1 MRGLRP
7 GRGLLRLLLAWTLL
21 GAAAAVWPPLLPVWI
36 LAGLALAILTALSWT
51 RLRHLPD
58 LTVERD
64 APPSLPLGVH
74 TPVRLRLSNPGKREI
89 DVEIFDIPPLHSE
102 TEGLPW
108 RSRVP
113 PRGWVELEY
122 RLRPTRRGDHQF
134 GTVDLLLHQRGDL
147 WRRRMASGAPQ
158 PVRVVPNF
166 QAVSRF
172 AILALADQ
180 LGQMGIRVGRRRG
193 EGLEFQELREYR
205 DGDSLRRIDWNAT
218 ARRQRL
224 ISRQYQEERNQQ
236 VVCLIDCGRRM
247 HARDGDLTHF
257 DHVLNTV
264 LLLAY
269 VALRQGDAVG
279 FLTFS
284 GEERWLPPVQG
295 NVGLEAILR
304 LVYDL
309 ETTQSPSDYLEA
321 ATRLMMRQKRRAL
334 VLLIS
339 NLRDEDSDEIVPA
352 LRLLRTRHLVLLAS
366 LRETILKESLDRPIE
381 SLRDALRTGAVHR
394 YLAAREQ
401 VLDKLHVGGILTLDT
416 EPEML
421 PYQVV
426 NRYLEVKRSGL
437 L

>member
-1 MRGLRP
+1 MRP
-7 GRGLLRLLLAWTLL
+7 GRGLLRLLIAWTLL
-21 GAAAAVWPPLLPVWI
+21 GVAAAIWTPLLAVWAA
-36 LAGLALAILTALSWT
+36 AGLALLVGAAVNWL
-51 RLRHLPD
+51 RLRRIPEL
-58 LTVERD
+58 LVERD
-64 APPSLPLGVH
+64 APPSLPLGAW
-74 TPVRLRLSNPGKREI
+74 TPVRLRLSNPARRQV
-89 DVEIFDIPPLHSE
+89 DLEIFDVPPTHSE

-108 RSRVP
+108 RLKAPS
-113 PRGWVELEY
+113 RGWVELEY
-122 RLRPTRRGDHQF
+122 RLRPTQRGDHQF
-134 GTVDLLLHQRGDL
+134 GRVDLLLRQRGDL
-147 WRRRMASGAPQ
+147 WRRRMASGTPQ

-180 LGQMGIRVGRRRG
+180 LGQMGIRVTRRRG

-205 DGDSLRRIDWNAT
+205 DGDSLRRVDWKAT

-236 VVCLIDCGRRM
+236 IVCLIDCGRRM
-247 HARDGDLTHF
+247 HAKDGDLTHF

-269 VALRQGDAVG
+269 VALRQGDSVG

-284 GEERWLPPVQG
+284 GAERWLPPVQG

-304 LVYDL
+304 MVYDL
-309 ETTQSPSDYLEA
+309 QTTQSPSDYLEA

-334 VLLIS
+334 VLLLS

-366 LRETILKESLDRPIE
+366 LRETILKETLEKPVE

-401 VLDKLHVGGILTLDT
+401 VLEKLHVGGILTLDT

-426 NRYLEVKRSGL
+426 NRYLEIKGSGL

>member
-1 MRGLRP
+1 MRP
-7 GRGLLRLLLAWTLL
+7 APGLLRLLLGWTLL
-21 GAAAAVWPPLLPVWI
+21 GILAAVWPPLLPLWGIYGAAVAL
-36 LAGLALAILTALSWT
+36 LAGILWT
-51 RLRHLPD
+51 RLRRAPIP
-58 LTVERD
+58 TVERD

-74 TPVRLRLSNPGKREI
+74 TTVLLRLSNPGRSEI
-89 DVEIFDIPPLHSE
+89 DVEVHDLHPE
-102 TEGLPW
+102 HAEAEGLP
-108 RSRVP
+108 RRLRVP
-113 PRGWVELEY
+113 GRGWVELEY
-122 RLRPTRRGDHQF
+122 RLRPTRRGDHRF
-134 GTVDLLLHQRGDL
+134 AHTDLLLRQPGDL
-147 WRRRMASGAPQ
+147 WRRRAASGKPAD
-158 PVRVVPNF
+158 VRVVPNF

-180 LGQMGIRVGRRRG
+180 LGQLGIRVGRRRG

-205 DGDSLRRIDWNAT
+205 DGDSLRRIDWKAT
-218 ARRQRL
+218 ARRQKL
-224 ISRQYQEERNQQ
+224 ISRQYQDERNQQ
-236 VVCLIDCGRRM
+236 IVCLIDCGRRM

-284 GEERWLPPVQG
+284 GKERWLPPVKG
-295 NVGLEAILR
+295 TVGLEAIQR
-304 LVYDL
+304 MVYDL
-309 ETTQSPSDYLEA
+309 ETTNAPSDYLEA
-321 ATRLMMRQKRRAL
+321 ATRLMLRQKRRAM

-366 LRETILKESLDRPIE
+366 LRETVLKESLERPIE
-381 SLRDALRTGAVHR
+381 GVRDALRAGAVHR
-394 YLAAREQ
+394 YLAARGQ
-401 VLDKLHVGGILTLDT
+401 VLDQLQVGGILTLDT
-416 EPEML
+416 EPELL

>member
-1 MRGLRP
+1 MRP

-21 GAAAAVWPPLLPVWI
+21 GIAAAVWRPLLPAWAG
-36 LAGLALAILTALSWT
+36 AGLALAVGAAVAWV
-51 RLRHLPD
+51 RLRRLPD
-58 LTVERD
+58 LPVERE
-64 APPSLPLGVH
+64 APPSFPLGVYS
-74 TPVRLRLSNPGKREI
+74 PVRLRLSNPGRRAV
-89 DVEIFDIPPLHSE
+89 DVEIFDVPPLHSE

-108 RSRVP
+108 RANVP
-113 PRGWVELEY
+113 GRGWVELEY
-122 RLRPTRRGDHQF
+122 RLRPTQRGDHQF
-134 GTVDLLLHQRGDL
+134 GLADLLLRQPGDL
-147 WRRRMASGAPQ
+147 WRRRMASGTPQ
-158 PVRVVPNF
+158 SVRVVPNF
-166 QAVSRF
+166 QAVARF

-180 LGQMGIRVGRRRG
+180 LGQMGIRVTRRRG

-205 DGDSLRRIDWNAT
+205 DGDSLRRIDWKAT

-224 ISRQYQEERNQQ
+224 ISRQYQEEKNQQ
-236 VVCLIDCGRRM
+236 IVCLIDCGRRM
-247 HARDGDLTHF
+247 HAKDGDLTHF

-269 VALRQGDAVG
+269 VALRQGDSVG

-284 GEERWLPPVQG
+284 GTERWLPPVQG

-309 ETTQSPSDYLEA
+309 ETTQNPSDYLEA

-334 VLLIS
+334 VLLLS
-339 NLRDEDSDEIVPA
+339 NLRDEDSDELVPA

-366 LRETILKESLDRPIE
+366 LRETVLKETLERPVE
-381 SLRDALRTGAVHR
+381 GLRDALRAGAVHR
-394 YLAAREQ
+394 YLSAREK
-401 VLDKLHVGGILTLDT
+401 VLEKLHVGGILTLDT

-426 NRYLEVKRSGL
+426 NRYLEVKGSGL

>member
-1 MRGLRP
+1 MRP
-7 GRGLLRLLLAWTLL
+7 GRGLLHLLLAWTLL
-21 GAAAAVWPPLLPVWI
+21 GAAAAAWDPLLPAW
-36 LAGLALAILTALSWT
+36 GLFGAAVAVVAALAWRAL
-51 RLRHLPD
+51 RRIPPLG
-58 LTVERD
+58 VERD
-64 APPSLPLGVH
+64 APGSLPLGVH
-74 TPVRLRLSNPGKREI
+74 TPVRLRLSNPSRIEV
-89 DVEIFDIPPLHSE
+89 DVEVFDVPPLHSE

-108 RSRVP
+108 RATIP
-113 PRGWVELEY
+113 GRGWVELEY

-134 GTVDLLLHQRGDL
+134 GRTDLLLRQRGDL
-147 WRRRMASGAPQ
+147 WRRRLAAGEPRD
-158 PVRVVPNF
+158 VRVVPNF
-166 QAVSRF
+166 QAVARY

-180 LGQMGIRVGRRRG
+180 LGQIGIRVGRRRG

-205 DGDSLRRIDWNAT
+205 DGDSLRRIDWKAT

-236 VVCLIDCGRRM
+236 IVCLIDCGRRM
-247 HARDGDLTHF
+247 HAKDGDLTHF

-269 VALRQGDAVG
+269 VALRQGDSVG

-295 NVGLEAILR
+295 NVGLEAIQR
-304 LVYDL
+304 MVYDL

-366 LRETILKESLDRPIE
+366 LRETVLKESLERPVE
-381 SLRDALRTGAVHR
+381 TLRDALRTGGVHR

-401 VLDKLHVGGILTLDT
+401 VLEKLQVGGILTLDT
-416 EPEML
+416 EPEQL

>member
-1 MRGLRP
+1 MRP
-7 GRGLLRLLLAWTLL
+7 GRGLLRLLIAWTIL
-21 GAAAAVWPPLLPVWI
+21 GVVAAVWPPLLAVWAG
-36 LAGLALAILTALSWT
+36 AGLVLLAVAAVAWV
-51 RLRHLPD
+51 RLVKVPEL
-58 LTVERD
+58 LVERD
-64 APPSLPLGVH
+64 APPSLPLGAW
-74 TPVRLRLSNPGKREI
+74 TPVRLRLSNPARRAGEVEVF
-89 DVEIFDIPPLHSE
+89 DVPPVHSE

-108 RSRVP
+108 HIRIP
-113 PRGWVELEY
+113 GRGWVELEY
-122 RLRPTRRGDHQF
+122 RLRPTQRGDHEL
-134 GTVDLLLHQRGDL
+134 GKADLLLRQRGDL
-147 WRRRMASGAPQ
+147 WRRRMSAGTPQ
-158 PVRVVPNF
+158 PVRIVPNF

-205 DGDSLRRIDWNAT
+205 DGDSLRRVDWKAT

-236 VVCLIDCGRRM
+236 IVCLIDCGRRM
-247 HARDGDLTHF
+247 HAKDGDLTHF

-269 VALRQGDAVG
+269 VALRQGDSVG

-284 GEERWLPPVQG
+284 GAERWLPPVQG

-304 LVYDL
+304 MVYDL

-334 VLLIS
+334 VLLLS
-339 NLRDEDSDEIVPA
+339 NLRDEDSEELVPA

-366 LRETILKESLDRPIE
+366 LRETVLKETLEKPVE
-381 SLRDALRTGAVHR
+381 GLRDALRHGAVHR

-426 NRYLEVKRSGL
+426 NRYLEVKGSGL

>member
-1 MRGLRP
+1 MRP
-7 GRGLLRLLLAWTLL
+7 APGLLRLLLGWTLL
-21 GAAAAVWPPLLPVWI
+21 GVLAALWPPLLPVWGI
-36 LAGLALAILTALSWT
+36 YGAAVALLAGILWR
-51 RLRHLPD
+51 RLRRAPVPA
-58 LTVERD
+58 VERE

-74 TPVRLRLSNPGKREI
+74 MPIRLRLSNPGRSEI
-89 DVEIFDIPPLHSE
+89 DVEVHDLHPE
-102 TEGLPW
+102 HAEVEGLP
-108 RSRVP
+108 RRLRVP
-113 PRGWVELEY
+113 GRGWVELEY
-122 RLRPTRRGDHQF
+122 RLRPTRRGDHRF
-134 GTVDLLLHQRGDL
+134 AHTDLLLRQPGDL
-147 WRRRMASGAPQ
+147 WRRRVAAGAPGE
-158 PVRVVPNF
+158 VRVVPNF

-172 AILALADQ
+172 ALLALADQ
-180 LGQMGIRVGRRRG
+180 LGQLGIRVGRRRG

-205 DGDSLRRIDWNAT
+205 DGDSLRRIDWKAT
-218 ARRQRL
+218 ARRQKL
-224 ISRQYQEERNQQ
+224 ISRQYQDERNQQ
-236 VVCLIDCGRRM
+236 IVCLIDCGRRM

-264 LLLAY
+264 LLLSY

-284 GEERWLPPVQG
+284 GEERWLPPVKG
-295 NVGLEAILR
+295 NVGIEAIQR

-309 ETTQSPSDYLEA
+309 ETTNAPSDYLEA
-321 ATRLMMRQKRRAL
+321 ATRLMLRQKRRAM

-366 LRETILKESLDRPIE
+366 LRETILKESLERPIE
-381 SLRDALRTGAVHR
+381 GVRDALRAGAVHR

-401 VLDKLHVGGILTLDT
+401 VLDRLQVGGILTLDT
-416 EPEML
+416 EPEFL

>member
-1 MRGLRP
+1 MRP

-21 GAAAAVWPPLLPVWI
+21 GIAVALWPPLLPLWWG
-36 LAGLALAILTALSWT
+36 AGLALAFGAAAAAI
-51 RLRHLPD
+51 RLRALPAP
-58 LTVERD
+58 LVERD
-64 APPSLPLGVH
+64 APASLPLGVFS
-74 TPVRLRLSNPGKREI
+74 PVRVRLSNPGRRAV
-89 DVEIFDIPPLHSE
+89 DVELFDRAPLQSE

-108 RSRVP
+108 RLPVAGK
-113 PRGWVELEY
+113 GWVELEY
-122 RLRPTRRGDHQF
+122 RLRPTERGDHRF
-134 GTVDLLLHQRGDL
+134 GHTDLMLRQRGDL
-147 WRRRMASGAPQ
+147 WRRRLAAGMPQ

-166 QAVSRF
+166 QAVARF

-205 DGDSLRRIDWNAT
+205 DGDSLRRIDWKAT

-236 VVCLIDCGRRM
+236 IVCLIDCGRRM
-247 HARDGDLTHF
+247 HAKDGDLTHF

-269 VALRQGDAVG
+269 VALRQGDSVG

-284 GEERWLPPVQG
+284 GAERWLPPVQG
-295 NVGLEAILR
+295 TLGLEAILR

-309 ETTQSPSDYLEA
+309 QTTQSPSDYLEA
-321 ATRLMMRQKRRAL
+321 ATRLMLRQKRRAL
-334 VLLIS
+334 VLLLS

-352 LRLLRTRHLVLLAS
+352 LRLLRSRHLVLLAS
-366 LRETILKESLDRPIE
+366 LRETVLKETLERPVVG
-381 SLRDALRTGAVHR
+381 LRDALRAGAVHR
-394 YLAAREQ
+394 YLAAREK
-401 VLDKLHVGGILTLDT
+401 VLEKLQVGGILTLDT
-416 EPEML
+416 EPAQL

-426 NRYLEVKRSGL
+426 NRYLEVKGSGL

>member
-1 MRGLRP
+1 MRP
-7 GRGLLRLLLAWTLL
+7 GRGLLRLLIAWTLL
-21 GAAAAVWPPLLPVWI
+21 GVAAAVWTPLLAAWAA
-36 LAGLALAILTALSWT
+36 AGVALAVGAAVAWT
-51 RLRHLPD
+51 RLRRIPGLP
-58 LTVERD
+58 VERE
-64 APPSLPLGVH
+64 APPSFPLGAY
-74 TPVRLRLSNPGKREI
+74 TPVRLRLSNPGRSEV
-89 DVEIFDIPPLHSE
+89 DVEIFDVPPLCSE
-102 TEGLPW
+102 TEGLPA
-108 RSRVP
+108 RLKVP
-113 PRGWVELEY
+113 GRGWVELEY
-122 RLRPTRRGDHQF
+122 RLRPTRRGDHQL
-134 GTVDLLLHQRGDL
+134 GPADLLLHQRGGL
-147 WRRRMASGAPQ
+147 WRRRMASGTPQ

-166 QAVSRF
+166 QAVARF

-205 DGDSLRRIDWNAT
+205 DGDSLRRVDWKAT

-236 VVCLIDCGRRM
+236 IVCLIDCGRRM
-247 HARDGDLTHF
+247 HAKDGDLTHF

-269 VALRQGDAVG
+269 VALRQGDSVG

-284 GEERWLPPVQG
+284 GTERWLPPVQG

-334 VLLIS
+334 VLLLS

-366 LRETILKESLDRPIE
+366 LRETVLKETLERPVE
-381 SLRDALRTGAVHR
+381 GLKDALRVGAVHR
-394 YLAAREQ
+394 YLSARGQ
-401 VLDKLHVGGILTLDT
+401 VLDKLQVGGILTLDT

>member
-1 MRGLRP
+1 MRP

-21 GAAAAVWPPLLPVWI
+21 GIAAAAWPLLLAVW
-36 LAGLALAILTALSWT
+36 AGAGVALAVGAAVAWL
-51 RLRHLPD
+51 RLRRLPD
-58 LTVERD
+58 LSVERE
-64 APPSLPLGVH
+64 APSSLPLGVY
-74 TPVRLRLSNPGKREI
+74 TPVRLRVSNPGKRGV
-89 DVEIFDIPPLHSE
+89 DVEVFDVPPLHSE

-108 RSRVP
+108 RLKVP
-113 PRGWVELEY
+113 GRGWVELEY
-122 RLRPTRRGDHQF
+122 RLRPTQRGDHRF
-134 GTVDLLLHQRGDL
+134 EPADLLLRQRGDL
-147 WRRRMASGAPQ
+147 WRRRMAAGAPQ

-180 LGQMGIRVGRRRG
+180 LGQIGIRVSRRRG
-193 EGLEFQELREYR
+193 EGLEFQDLREYR
-205 DGDSLRRIDWNAT
+205 DGDSLRRIDWKAT

-224 ISRQYQEERNQQ
+224 ISRQYQDERNQQ
-236 VVCLIDCGRRM
+236 VVCLIDCGRHM
-247 HARDGDLTHF
+247 HAKDGDLTHF

-269 VALRQGDAVG
+269 VALRQGDSVG

-284 GEERWLPPVQG
+284 GPERWLPPVQG

-304 LVYDL
+304 MVYDL
-309 ETTQSPSDYLEA
+309 QTTQSPSDYLEA

-334 VLLIS
+334 VLLLS

-366 LRETILKESLDRPIE
+366 LRETVLKESLERPVE
-381 SLRDALRTGAVHR
+381 GLRDALRAGAVHR
-394 YLAAREQ
+394 YLSAREQ
-401 VLDKLHVGGILTLDT
+401 VLEKLQVGGILTLDT

-426 NRYLEVKRSGL
+426 NRYLEVKGSGL

>member
-1 MRGLRP
+1 MRP
-7 GRGLLRLLLAWTLL
+7 APGLLRLLLAWTLL
-21 GAAAAVWPPLLPVWI
+21 GAAAAAWRPLLPIWAAAGVVIAAIASMAWI
-36 LAGLALAILTALSWT
+36 
-51 RLRHLPD
+51 RLRRLP
-58 LTVERD
+58 LPVVERD
-64 APPSLPLGVH
+64 APASLPLGVY
-74 TPVRLRLSNPGKREI
+74 TPVRLRLTNRASREVEVEVF
-89 DVEIFDIPPLHSE
+89 DVPPVHSE

-108 RSRVP
+108 RLKVP
-113 PRGWVELEY
+113 ARGWVELEY

-134 GTVDLLLHQRGDL
+134 GAADLLLHQRGGL
-147 WRRRMASGAPQ
+147 WRRRGPSGEPQ

-172 AILALADQ
+172 AVLALADQ

-236 VVCLIDCGRRM
+236 IVCLIDCGRRM
-247 HARDGDLTHF
+247 HAQDGDLTHF

-264 LLLAY
+264 LLLSY

-309 ETTQSPSDYLEA
+309 ETTHSPSDYLEA

-334 VLLIS
+334 VLLLS

-381 SLRDALRTGAVHR
+381 TLRDALRTAAVHR
-394 YLAAREQ
+394 YLSARGG
-401 VLDKLHVGGILTLDT
+401 VLEKLQVGGILTLDT

>member
-1 MRGLRP
+1 MRP
-7 GRGLLRLLLAWTLL
+7 GPGLVRLLLAWTLL
-21 GAAAAVWPPLLPVWI
+21 GAAAAAWPPLLPVWAV
-36 LAGLALAILTALSWT
+36 AGLALAIVATVAWR
-51 RLRHLPD
+51 RLRRLPGF
-58 LTVERD
+58 TVERD
-64 APPSLPLGVH
+64 APSSLPLGVH
-74 TPVRLRLSNPGKREI
+74 TPVRLRLTNHAGRAVDLEVF
-89 DVEIFDIPPLHSE
+89 DVPPVHSE

-108 RSRVP
+108 RLQVP
-113 PRGWVELEY
+113 ARGWVELEY
-122 RLRPTRRGDHQF
+122 RLRPTRRGDHRF
-134 GTVDLLLHQRGDL
+134 GAADLLLFQRGDL
-147 WRRRMASGAPQ
+147 WRQRRTAGAPQ
-158 PVRVVPNF
+158 AVRVVPNF

-172 AILALADQ
+172 AVLALADQ

-236 VVCLIDCGRRM
+236 IVCLIDCGRRM

-264 LLLAY
+264 LLLSY

-295 NVGLEAILR
+295 TVGLEAILR

-334 VLLIS
+334 VLLLS

-366 LRETILKESLDRPIE
+366 LRETVLKESLERPIDT
-381 SLRDALRTGAVHR
+381 LRDALRTAAVHR
-394 YLAAREQ
+394 YLSARGG
-401 VLDKLHVGGILTLDT
+401 VLEKLQVGGILTLDT
-416 EPEML
+416 EPERL

>member
-1 MRGLRP
+1 MRP
-7 GRGLLRLLLAWTLL
+7 GRGLLRLLLAWTVL
-21 GAAAAVWPPLLPVWI
+21 GIAAAIWLPLLAVWAG
-36 LAGLALAILTALSWT
+36 AGLALLVGATIAWV
-51 RLRHLPD
+51 RLLDIPD
-58 LTVERD
+58 LLLERD
-64 APPSLPLGVH
+64 APASLPLGAH
-74 TPVRLRLSNPGKREI
+74 TPVRLRLSNPARRAV
-89 DVEIFDIPPLHSE
+89 DVEIFDVPPVHSE

-108 RSRVP
+108 RLRVP
-113 PRGWVELEY
+113 PKGWVELEY
-122 RLRPTRRGDHQF
+122 RLRPTQRGDHQF
-134 GTVDLLLHQRGDL
+134 GRTDLLLRQRGDL
-147 WRRRMASGAPQ
+147 WRRRMRGGTPQ

-180 LGQMGIRVGRRRG
+180 LGQMGIRVRRRRG
-193 EGLEFQELREYR
+193 EGLESQELREYR
-205 DGDSLRRIDWNAT
+205 DGDSLRRVDWKAT

-236 VVCLIDCGRRM
+236 IVCLIDCGRRM
-247 HARDGDLTHF
+247 HAKDGDLTHF

-269 VALRQGDAVG
+269 VALRQGDQVG

-284 GEERWLPPVQG
+284 GAERWLPPVQG

-304 LVYDL
+304 MVYDL
-309 ETTQSPSDYLEA
+309 QTTQSPSDYLEA

-334 VLLIS
+334 VLLLS

-366 LRETILKESLDRPIE
+366 LRETVLKETLEKPIE
-381 SLRDALRTGAVHR
+381 GLRDALRAGAVHR
-394 YLAAREQ
+394 YLSAREQ
-401 VLDKLHVGGILTLDT
+401 VLEKLHVGGILTLDT

-426 NRYLEVKRSGL
+426 NRYLEVKGSGL

>member
-1 MRGLRP
+1 MRP
-7 GRGLLRLLLAWTLL
+7 GRGLLRLLIAWTVL
-21 GAAAAVWPPLLPVWI
+21 GVLAAIWTPLLAIWA
-36 LAGLALAILTALSWT
+36 LAGLALLVGAAVAWF
-51 RLRHLPD
+51 RLVTVPGL
-58 LTVERD
+58 LVERD
-64 APPSLPLGVH
+64 APASLPLGAW
-74 TPVRLRLSNPGKREI
+74 TPVRLRLSNPARREAEI
-89 DVEIFDIPPLHSE
+89 EVFDVPPLHSE

-108 RSRVP
+108 QIKIP
-113 PRGWVELEY
+113 GRGWVELEY
-122 RLRPTRRGDHQF
+122 RLRPTERGDHQF
-134 GTVDLLLHQRGDL
+134 GKADLLLRQRGDL
-147 WRRRMASGAPQ
+147 WRRRMSAGTPQ

-166 QAVSRF
+166 QAVARF

-205 DGDSLRRIDWNAT
+205 DGDSLRRVDWKAT

-236 VVCLIDCGRRM
+236 IVCLIDCGRRM
-247 HARDGDLTHF
+247 HAKDGDLTHF

-264 LLLAY
+264 LLLSY
-269 VALRQGDAVG
+269 VALRQGDSVG

-284 GEERWLPPVQG
+284 GTERWLPPVQG

-304 LVYDL
+304 MVYDL

-334 VLLIS
+334 VLLLS

-366 LRETILKESLDRPIE
+366 LRETILKETLEKPVE
-381 SLRDALRTGAVHR
+381 GLRDALRHGAVHR
-394 YLAAREQ
+394 YLSAREQ
-401 VLDKLHVGGILTLDT
+401 VLEKLHVGGILTLDT

-426 NRYLEVKRSGL
+426 NRYLEVKGSGL